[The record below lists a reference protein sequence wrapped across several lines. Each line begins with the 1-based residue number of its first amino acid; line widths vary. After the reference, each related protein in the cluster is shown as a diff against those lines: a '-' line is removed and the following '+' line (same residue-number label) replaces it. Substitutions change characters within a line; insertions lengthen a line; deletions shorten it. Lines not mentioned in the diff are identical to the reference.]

1 METPVRPLFKRFLSD
16 QSAATAIEY
25 ALIAMGI
32 AVAIVAI
39 VQALGTTLAGS
50 YQRVNSGVDGVGR

>member
-1 METPVRPLFKRFLSD
+1 MRPLFRRFLSD

-32 AVAIVAI
+32 AVAIVAV

-50 YQRVNSGVDGVGR
+50 YQRVERGVDGIGK